1 MGDCDSR
8 EREEMVEVDLL
19 LPSPTSTPGSLL
31 SMVPKDD
38 TPTGN

>member
-1 MGDCDSR
+1 
-8 EREEMVEVDLL
+8 MVEVDLL
-19 LPSPTSTPGSLL
+19 LPSPTMSTPGSLL